1 MGILC
6 EGCECE
12 RIEQMIRHTFWS
24 SGRKRIVIGLSG
36 GIDSALAGVL
46 SSNAIGGGNVY
57 GYFLPSD
64 VTPEQD
70 LEDVEDLCNKFGI
83 NLAIVPISSILR
95 SFEATPGYTETKYL
109 KGNLMARIRMTLLYY
124 YANLNDGLVCGT
136 SNKTEY
142 LLGYSTKHGDEAADI
157 HPLLHLYKTDV
168 RRLAKETGVPETIL
182 NKEPSAGLYTGQTDE
197 DEIGFSYDEIDE
209 ALRSLE
215 ENGWKASGKTEE
227 DILEKVK
234 NTAHKRN
241 GPLNLLK
248 F

>member
-1 MGILC
+1 MEILC

-12 RIEQMIRHTFWS
+12 KIEQMIRHTFWS

-36 GIDSALAGVL
+36 GIDSALAAVL
-46 SSNAIGGGNVY
+46 SAGAIGGGNVY

-64 VTPEQD
+64 VTPEKD
-70 LEDVEDLCNKFGI
+70 LDDVEELCGKFGI
-83 NLAIVPISSILR
+83 NHTIIPISPIIR
-95 SFEATPGYTETKYL
+95 SFEGIPGYTETRYL

-142 LLGYSTKHGDEAADI
+142 LLGYCTKHGDEAADI
-157 HPLLHLYKTDV
+157 QPLLHLYKTGV
-168 RRLAKETGVPETIL
+168 RRLAKEAGVPDAIL

-197 DEIGFSYDEIDE
+197 DEIGFSYEEMDD

-215 ENGWKASGKTEE
+215 ENGWKASGKIEE
-227 DILEKVK
+227 EILEKVK

-241 GPLNLLK
+241 GPPNLLK

>member
-1 MGILC
+1 MEILC

-12 RIEQMIRHTFWS
+12 KIEQMIRHTFWS
-24 SGRKRIVIGLSG
+24 SGRKRIVIGISG

-46 SSNAIGGGNVY
+46 SSKAIGGENVY

-64 VTPEQD
+64 VTPEKD
-70 LEDVEDLCNKFGI
+70 KEDVEDLCNKFGI

-95 SFEATPGYTETKYL
+95 SFETISGYTETKYL
-109 KGNLMARIRMTLLYY
+109 KGNLMVRIRMTLLYY

-142 LLGYSTKHGDEAADI
+142 ILGYCTKHGDEAADI
-157 HPLLHLYKTDV
+157 QPLLHLYKTDV
-168 RRLAKETGVPETIL
+168 RRLAKEAGVPETIL

-197 DEIGFSYDEIDE
+197 DEIGFSYEEIDA

-215 ENGWKASGKTEE
+215 ENGWRAAGKTEE

-241 GPLNLLK
+241 GPPNLLK